1 MTERFFWPLVLLL
14 LAVLGAVQAL
24 SVRQESQTWDEAF
37 ELASGYSY
45 LKTGEY
51 RISIEHPPLARVIA
65 ALPLLWLD
73 PKVPVEHP
81 SWEQRKEYQF
91 GLEFL
96 HFNRVDADTLL
107 QAARLP
113 MILLTLCLGLAMAL
127 WARRKLGAAAAL
139 FALLLF
145 AFDPNVIANG
155 RYVKND
161 VAVTLF
167 AFVSCAAWGGFL
179 ENRRKSRLVLAAV
192 TFGLALATKFS
203 AVFLV
208 PVYVL
213 LGLLAWWRWREEF
226 PVRRLLLWLAV
237 VMGIAGLVV
246 VAVYAPYA
254 RSLAPVSDAARLK
267 NPAIRMLEDTVN
279 PYTKVGETL
288 AWMGRGLGLRSHPLP
303 EGIAVFAWHSAV
315 GHQAYLLGMRTD
327 HGWWY
332 YFPVAFL
339 VKTPVATLLALA
351 IGLFL
356 AVRLA
361 FAAPLKALPGR
372 LRAARFWWF
381 VLVVPILVYVP
392 LAMAST
398 INCGVRHLLPIFP
411 FLFILLSA
419 ARPQSPGGPRGISF
433 SLSRAVV
440 QNGPDKLKLVPQG
453 VQHRP
458 ETEAALG
465 AGLVR
470 LSKHGYV
477 VRGLIAGLL
486 IVESAAI
493 YPHYL
498 AFFNAAAGGP
508 GNGPRYLLDSNL
520 DWGQDAK
527 KLKAYVTEHNIPRV
541 CTCYFGSARLQSYGI
556 FPIGNVP
563 DTKDLEW
570 RERVDCVA
578 AVSATALYGLY
589 NPVERFAWLRER
601 KPMAKIGYSIYLYDL
616 RKTRR

>member
-1 MTERFFWPLVLLL
+1 MRTEASRVTERFFRPLVILLL
-14 LAVLGAVQAL
+14 TVLGAVQVL

-73 PKVPVEHP
+73 PRVPVEHP
-81 SWEQRKEYQF
+81 SWEKRNEYEF
-91 GLEFL
+91 GREFL

-113 MILLTLCLGLAMAL
+113 MILLTLCLGLAIAL
-127 WARRKLGAAAAL
+127 WTRRKLGAAAAL

-161 VAVTLF
+161 AAVTLF
-167 AFVSCAAWGGFL
+167 AFLSCAAWGAFL
-179 ENRRKSRLVLAAV
+179 ENGRKSRLVMAAV

-208 PVYVL
+208 LVYVL
-213 LGLLAWWRWREEF
+213 LGLLAWWRRRSEL
-226 PVRRLLLWLAV
+226 PVRRLVLSFAV
-237 VMGIAGLVV
+237 LMGIAGLVV
-246 VAVYAPYA
+246 VAVYAPHA
-254 RSLAPVSDAARLK
+254 RSLAPVSNAARLK
-267 NPAIRMLEDTVN
+267 NPAIRMLEDTVT
-279 PYTKVGETL
+279 PYTKTGDIL
-288 AWMGRGLGLRSHPLP
+288 AWIGRGLGLQSHPLP
-303 EGIAVFAWHSAV
+303 EGIAVFARHSSV
-315 GHQAYLLGMRTD
+315 GHQAYLLGMRSNL
-327 HGWWY
+327 GWWY

-339 VKTPVATLLALA
+339 VKTAVATLLALA
-351 IGLFL
+351 IGLIL
-356 AVRLA
+356 AARLA

-372 LRAARFWWF
+372 LRAARFCWF

-392 LAMAST
+392 LAMTST
-398 INCGVRHLLPIFP
+398 INCGVRHLLPIYP

-419 ARPQSPGGPRGISF
+419 GLV
-433 SLSRAVV
+433 SLSRY
-440 QNGPDKLKLVPQG
+440 
-453 VQHRP
+453 
-458 ETEAALG
+458 
-465 AGLVR
+465 GL
-470 LSKHGYV
+470 V

-527 KLKAYVTEHNIPRV
+527 KLKAYVTEHNIARV
-541 CTCYFGSARLQSYGI
+541 CTCYFGSARIESYGI
-556 FPIGNVP
+556 SPMGNVP
-563 DTKDLEW
+563 ITQDLKGRAE
-570 RERVDCVA
+570 VDCLA
-578 AVSATALYGLY
+578 AISVTPLYGLY
-589 NPVERFAWLRER
+589 VPAENYAWLRAR
-601 KPMAKIGYSIYLYDL
+601 KPMAKIGYSIYVFDL
-616 RKTRR
+616 RKTR

>member
-14 LAVLGAVQAL
+14 LAVLGTVQAL
-24 SVRQESQTWDEAF
+24 SVRQESQTWDEGF

-51 RISIEHPPLARVIA
+51 RISLEHPPLARVIA

-73 PKVPVEHP
+73 PRVPVEHP
-81 SWEQRKEYQF
+81 SWEQRKIYEF

-113 MILLTLCLGLAMAL
+113 MILLTLGLGLAMAL
-127 WARRKLGAAAAL
+127 WTRRKLGAAAAL

-167 AFVSCAAWGGFL
+167 AFLSCAAWGGFL
-179 ENRRKSRLVLAAV
+179 ENRRKFRLVLAAV
-192 TFGLALATKFS
+192 SFGLALATKFS

-208 PVYVL
+208 PVFVL
-213 LGLLAWWRWREEF
+213 LGLLAWWRRREEF
-226 PVRRLLLWLAV
+226 PVRRLALWLAV
-237 VMGIAGLVV
+237 VMGVAGLVV

-254 RSLAPVSDAARLK
+254 RSLAPVSHAARLK
-267 NPAIRMLEDTVN
+267 NPAIRMLEDTVI
-279 PYTKVGETL
+279 PYTKTGETL
-288 AWMGRGLGLRSHPLP
+288 AWLGRRLGLQSHPFL
-303 EGIAVFAWHSAV
+303 EGIAVFAYHNAA
-315 GHQAYLLGMRTD
+315 GHQAYLLGMRSE

-351 IGLFL
+351 IGLIL

-372 LRAARFWWF
+372 LRAARFCWF

-398 INCGVRHLLPIFP
+398 INCGVRHLLPIYP
-411 FLFILLSA
+411 FLFVL
-419 ARPQSPGGPRGISF
+419 
-433 SLSRAVV
+433 
-440 QNGPDKLKLVPQG
+440 
-453 VQHRP
+453 
-458 ETEAALG
+458 LG
-465 AGLVR
+465 AGLVS
-470 LSKHGYV
+470 LSRYGLV
-477 VRGLIAGLL
+477 VRGLIVGLL

-527 KLKAYVTEHNIPRV
+527 KLKTYVTEHNIARV
-541 CTCYFGSARLQSYGI
+541 CTCYFGSARLGSYGI
-556 FPIGNVP
+556 FPVDDVP
-563 DTKDLEW
+563 DTKDLKW

-578 AVSATALYGLY
+578 AVSATTLYGLY

-616 RKTRR
+616 RKTHR